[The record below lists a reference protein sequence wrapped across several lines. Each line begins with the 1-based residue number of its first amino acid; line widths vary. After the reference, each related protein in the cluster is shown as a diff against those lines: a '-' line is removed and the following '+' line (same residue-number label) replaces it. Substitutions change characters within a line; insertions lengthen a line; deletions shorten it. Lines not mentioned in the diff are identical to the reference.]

1 VSIIGAARSLKTWGN
16 SHDKNCASICIS
28 RGSNALSAKDMLSL
42 QQMLVDPNF
51 RRIAI
56 LIHRSR

>member
-1 VSIIGAARSLKTWGN
+1 
-16 SHDKNCASICIS
+16 
-28 RGSNALSAKDMLSL
+28 MLSL